1 MTSQQ
6 PEEEQTYLP
15 SASGVQDFYPP
26 LPKDLPLPA
35 ATENGRN
42 EAETPAAPTQ
52 EKPPSP
58 DITTTTTTA
67 AATTDGKS
75 EKKSQ

>member
-42 EAETPAAPTQ
+42 EAETPSATT

-58 DITTTTTTA
+58 DTTTATTTA

-75 EKKSQ
+75 EKKGQ